1 MPEPEERS
9 LSKTLRYADG
19 RVIVFSA
26 EDFLNRI
33 CATDCCFACG
43 ASRHEKKFNDE
54 HVVPRWILNR
64 YSLFDKEIILPNGQ
78 SHRYGTYTMPCCASC
93 NSLLGELIENPM
105 SEMLSGGF
113 DLVSAKIEDPD
124 RLGSIRRQALY
135 VWLCLIFIKTHLKD
149 RNLRGHLDF
158 RDGDARIA
166 DRYDWLPM
174 HHIHCVARMPYVQG
188 AILPDVIGTMR
199 WFRIDDPTMAD
210 SFDYYDLT
218 EDHTV
223 VLRLG
228 DIGIVAVLTDA
239 GACTSAWH
247 DQLAELQGKTMTMVQ
262 LRELAARLAVANR
275 DLINRPKFG
284 TAVIRK
290 VDPPEVILTSQHDD
304 YPHFAPFNPEVYGEI
319 LLHALTDRLDSIKMC
334 DSDSDNDSD
343 ASLIAKISSGNASFL
358 FDENGR
364 FMRRIIS
371 RDQDVDH
378 LGDDGDA

>member
-9 LSKTLRYADG
+9 LSKALRYADG

-33 CATDCCFACG
+33 CATDCCFVCG

-64 YSLFDKEIILPNGQ
+64 YSLFDKEIVLPNGH
-78 SHRYGTYTMPCCASC
+78 SHRYGTYKMPCCASC

-113 DLVSAKIEDPD
+113 DLLSEKLEDPG
-124 RLGSIRRQALY
+124 RFGGIRRQALY

-149 RNLRGHLDF
+149 RSLREHLDF
-158 RDGDARIA
+158 RAGDARIA

-188 AILPDVIGTMR
+188 TILPDVIGTMR
-199 WFRIDDPTMAD
+199 WFRIDDPINTD

-223 VLRLG
+223 VIRVG
-228 DIGIVAVLTDA
+228 DVGIVAVLTDA

-247 DQLAELQGKTMTMVQ
+247 DQLAELHGKTLTMVQ
-262 LRELAARLAVANR
+262 LRELAARLATANR
-275 DLINRPKFG
+275 DLINRPEFG
-284 TAVIRK
+284 TVVNRK
-290 VDPPEVILTSQHDD
+290 VEPAEVFLISRHDD
-304 YPHFAPFNPEVYGEI
+304 YPHFAPFDPDVFGEI
-319 LLHALTDRLDSIKMC
+319 LLHALTGYTNSLEIPDC
-334 DSDSDNDSD
+334 DSE
-343 ASLIAKISSGNASFL
+343 ASRIERISSGKVSFL
-358 FDENGR
+358 FDEDRR
-364 FMRRIIS
+364 FMRRIFS
-371 RDQDVDH
+371 RVKGEERSK
-378 LGDDGDA
+378 GDDDA